1 MSGNGLDR
9 REVLLGL
16 AVAGGMAAAA
26 PAARGQTQ
34 ASAGNGAANGAAHD
48 TEGLPPVREMAGVR
62 YRWAFS
68 VSVFF
73 KERVAIEAPYRRAF
87 VPAIGGDIWGPRLQG
102 EVVPYGGADFGGG
115 GGPLDAHY
123 MFRASDGHLIYINNR
138 GYMRRVGWD
147 PASALDRRLPPLAEG
162 ERITQDFIAPADSEV
177 PLRMRTSP
185 FFDAPADSPHDWMN
199 HTLFIGHGLRRMD
212 PDRTVFTYYEVL

>member
-1 MSGNGLDR
+1 MKGNGLDR
-9 REVLLGL
+9 RELLLGL
-16 AVAGGMAAAA
+16 AAAGGMAAAPSA
-26 PAARGQTQ
+26 TLGQAQT
-34 ASAGNGAANGAAHD
+34 GAASGTA
-48 TEGLPPVREMAGVR
+48 ELPPVREMAGVR

-73 KERVAIEAPYRRAF
+73 KERVAIESPYRRAF

-147 PASALDRRLPPLAEG
+147 PATALNRPLPPLAQG
-162 ERITQDFIAPADSEV
+162 EVPVQDFIAPPDSEV

-185 FFDAPADSPHDWMN
+185 FFDAPVDSPHNWMN

-212 PDRTVFTYYEVL
+212 PDRTIFTYYEVL

>member
-9 REVLLGL
+9 RELLLGL
-16 AVAGGMAAAA
+16 AAAGGFAAAA
-26 PAARGQTQ
+26 PAAMGQPQ
-34 ASAGNGAANGAAHD
+34 ASGTNGAANGAA
-48 TEGLPPVREMAGVR
+48 GLPPVREMAGVR

-147 PASALDRRLPPLAEG
+147 PSTALDRRLPPLAEG

>member
-1 MSGNGLDR
+1 MNGNGLDR
-9 REVLLGL
+9 RELLLGL
-16 AVAGGMAAAA
+16 AAAGGMAAAPSA
-26 PAARGQTQ
+26 TLGQAQT
-34 ASAGNGAANGAAHD
+34 GAASSAA
-48 TEGLPPVREMAGVR
+48 ELPPVREMAGVR

-73 KERVAIEAPYRRAF
+73 KERVAIESPYRRAF

-147 PASALDRRLPPLAEG
+147 PATSLNRPLPPLAQG
-162 ERITQDFIAPADSEV
+162 EVPVQDFIAPPDSEV

-185 FFDAPADSPHDWMN
+185 FFDAPVDSPHNWMN

-212 PDRTVFTYYEVL
+212 PDRTIFTYYEVL